1 MITFFKIFPHII
13 VITIAIFS
21 KLLPLQ
27 SQPYSDKR
35 PVANLRMDAKDTG
48 IVLKHGDGP
57 GPTDNKIITF

>member
-13 VITIAIFS
+13 VITMSIFRS
-21 KLLPLQ
+21 LGRVQ

-57 GPTDNKIITF
+57 GPTYNKIITF